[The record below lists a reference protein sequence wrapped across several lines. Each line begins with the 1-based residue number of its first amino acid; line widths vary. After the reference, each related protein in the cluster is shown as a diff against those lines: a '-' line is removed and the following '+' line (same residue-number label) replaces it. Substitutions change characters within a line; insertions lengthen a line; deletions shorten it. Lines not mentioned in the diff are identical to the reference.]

1 MKLYRS
7 RIPTIAHAI
16 IDTLTREGLIEVA
29 SDGRSEAE
37 LDLVAIMEEYLRRD
51 SDLRDSVREHMAD
64 HSVPYDEYG
73 RTRNKVAESMG
84 HPTGDDVQR
93 FLARQMT
100 ENFMISRW
108 IEEVFGEDKDIYK
121 RMYAILEAH
130 DVDERALR
138 DEAQEKIRN
147 IPEGTVDYEIAL
159 SKALRDVKKRH
170 GLIQ

>member
-16 IDTLTREGLIEVA
+16 IDNLTREGLIEVA
-29 SDGRSEAE
+29 SDGRAEAE

-51 SDLRDSVREHMAD
+51 TELRESVREHMAD

-108 IEEVFGEDKDIYK
+108 IEEVYGDDKDIYK
-121 RMYAILEAH
+121 RMVAILDSH

-138 DEAQEKIRN
+138 DEAQDKIRN